1 MVLRRVVAMVK
12 VEKRV
17 RVHKNGKVVEAVAL
31 FDTGSRRSYFN
42 KEFAE
47 KVGYE
52 PYKEPKK
59 VPLAVKGK
67 FANVIGRTNAF
78 LEVEGY
84 ILPEEEIIGVI
95 EDLAVDVIIGLHI
108 MESYGIYIKDDEIK
122 FKHIPPTSVII

>member
-1 MVLRRVVAMVK
+1 MVK
-12 VEKRV
+12 VERRI
-17 RVHKNGKVVEAVAL
+17 RVHRDGRVLEALAL
-31 FDTGSRRSYFN
+31 FDTGSRRSYLS

-67 FANVIGRTNAF
+67 FANVIGRTTVF

-84 ILPEEEIIGVI
+84 VLPEEETVGVI
-95 EDLAVDVIIGLHI
+95 EDLAVDAIIGLNI
-108 MESYGIYIKDDEIK
+108 MESYGIYIENDEIR
-122 FKHIPPTSVII
+122 FKHIPPTSMII

>member
-12 VEKRV
+12 VEKRI

-31 FDTGSRRSYFN
+31 FDTGSRRSYLS

-47 KVGYE
+47 RVGYE

-59 VPLAVKGK
+59 VPLAVRGK
-67 FANVIGRTNAF
+67 FANVIGRTAVF

-84 ILPEEEIIGVI
+84 VLPEEETVGVI
-95 EDLAVDVIIGLHI
+95 EDLAVDVIIGLNI
-108 MESYGIYIKDDEIK
+108 MESYGIYLENDEIK
-122 FKHIPPTSVII
+122 FKHTPPTSMII

>member
-1 MVLRRVVAMVK
+1 MVK
-12 VEKRV
+12 VERRI
-17 RVHKNGKVVEAVAL
+17 RVHRDGRVLEALAL
-31 FDTGSRRSYFN
+31 FDTGSRRSYLS

-67 FANVIGRTNAF
+67 FANVIGRTTVF

-84 ILPEEEIIGVI
+84 VLPEEEAVGVI
-95 EDLAVDVIIGLHI
+95 EDLAVDAIIGLNI
-108 MESYGIYIKDDEIK
+108 MESYGIYIENDKIR
-122 FKHIPPTSVII
+122 FKHIPPTSMII

>member
-1 MVLRRVVAMVK
+1 MVK
-12 VEKRV
+12 VEKRIK
-17 RVHKNGKVVEAVAL
+17 VHKDDKVLEATAL
-31 FDTGSRRSYFN
+31 FDTGSRRSYFS

-47 KVGYE
+47 KIGYE
-52 PYKEPKK
+52 PYKESKK

-67 FANVIGRTNAF
+67 FANVIGRTNVF

-95 EDLAVDVIIGLHI
+95 EDLAVDAIIGLNI

-122 FKHIPPTSVII
+122 FKHIPPTSMII

>member
-1 MVLRRVVAMVK
+1 MVK
-12 VEKRV
+12 VERRV
-17 RVHKNGKVVEAVAL
+17 RVHRDGRVLEALAL
-31 FDTGSRRSYFN
+31 FDTGSRRSYLS

-67 FANVIGRTNAF
+67 FANVIGRTTVF

-84 ILPEEEIIGVI
+84 VLPEEETVGVI
-95 EDLAVDVIIGLHI
+95 EDLAVDAIIGLN
-108 MESYGIYIKDDEIK
+108 
-122 FKHIPPTSVII
+122 